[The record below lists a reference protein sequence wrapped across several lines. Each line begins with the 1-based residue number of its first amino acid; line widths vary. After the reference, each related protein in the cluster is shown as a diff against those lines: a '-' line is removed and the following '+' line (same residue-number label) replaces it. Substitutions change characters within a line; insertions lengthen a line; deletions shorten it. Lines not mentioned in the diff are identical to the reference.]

1 MPLFFRY
8 KLFILIFT
16 FLAYMTFHLS
26 RKPISVVKNVL
37 HQNCTNCSWAP
48 FGQSNYSELLG
59 SLDYAFLFAY
69 AVGMFISGHL
79 AERLNLRYFLCGG
92 MLLSGL
98 FTALF
103 GLARYWK
110 IHSLPYFIVVQVFGG
125 LVQSSGWPS
134 VVTCVANW
142 NGKGNR
148 GVVMGIWNSHTS
160 VGNILGSLISG
171 AFVNDNWGLSFI
183 VPGVIIAVMG
193 VLIFIFLVPRP
204 EDVGCPNP
212 NMMDL
217 QAIDIPGSIQEK
229 EDEDKKEEEDDI
241 TIPLVEGQH
250 KEEPVTFLR
259 ALKIPGVIEF
269 SLCLFFAKLVSYTF
283 LFWLPSYI
291 RSTMP
296 KTQDMDEKAA
306 DLSTFFDVGGIVGG
320 VAAGVISDRT
330 GGRASICLV
339 MLFLAAPMMFI
350 YQHFGH
356 INSAL
361 NIGLLLVCGAFVNGP
376 YALITTAVSADLGT
390 HPQLRGNAR
399 ALATVT
405 AIIDGTGS
413 MGAALGPLLTGLITP
428 YGWQNVFFMLI
439 AADICALLVSVYIIV
454 STHGGI
460 VRVISQQASVIACSS
475 VIAYCPVSF
484 TWRTAGVSGFLTLV
498 FLTIFYTYTN
508 MIATDVM
515 PRDGMQFPS

>member
-1 MPLFFRY
+1 
-8 KLFILIFT
+8 
-16 FLAYMTFHLS
+16 MTFHLS

-48 FGQSNYSELLG
+48 FDQSNYSELLG

-69 AVGMFISGHL
+69 AIGMFISGHL
-79 AERLNLRYFLCGG
+79 AERLNLRYFLSGG

-103 GLARYWK
+103 GLARYWE
-110 IHSLPYFIVVQVFGG
+110 IHSLPYFIVVQILGG
-125 LVQSSGWPS
+125 VVQSSGWPS

-148 GVVMGIWNSHTS
+148 GFVMGIWNSHTS

-171 AFVNDNWGLSFI
+171 AFVHDNWGLSFI
-183 VPGVIIAVMG
+183 IPGAIIAVMG
-193 VLIFIFLVPRP
+193 ILTFIFLVPRP

-212 NMMDL
+212 NKIIL
-217 QAIDIPGSIQEK
+217 PAIDVEVPGNIQEK
-229 EDEDKKEEEDDI
+229 GSEDKKEYEDSETVPI
-241 TIPLVEGQH
+241 LEGQH
-250 KEEPVTFLR
+250 KEEPITFMR
-259 ALKIPGVIEF
+259 ALRIPGVIEF

-296 KTQDMDEKAA
+296 QTQDMDEKAA
-306 DLSTFFDVGGIVGG
+306 YLSTFFDVGGIVGG
-320 VAAGVISDRT
+320 IAAGVISDRT
-330 GGRASICLV
+330 GGHASICLV
-339 MLFLAAPMMFI
+339 MLCLAAPMMFV

-356 INSAL
+356 LSSAL

-390 HPQLRGNAR
+390 HAQLRGNAL

-413 MGAALGPLLTGLITP
+413 MGAALGPLLTGIITP

-439 AADICALLVSVYIIV
+439 AADICALLLL
-454 STHGGI
+454 
-460 VRVISQQASVIACSS
+460 VRLVINELLWWVRHS
-475 VIAYCPVSF
+475 
-484 TWRTAGVSGFLTLV
+484 R
-498 FLTIFYTYTN
+498 
-508 MIATDVM
+508 
-515 PRDGMQFPS
+515 R

>member
-1 MPLFFRY
+1 MPRQAPDRSLSPPPGFCLLPSIETLPARRNTAY
-8 KLFILIFT
+8 KLFILVFT
-16 FLAYMTFHLS
+16 FLAYTTFHLS

-37 HQNCTNCSWAP
+37 HQNCSSTNPNCSSWVP
-48 FGQSNYSELLG
+48 FDQPNYSELLG

-69 AVGMFISGHL
+69 AIGMFLSGHL

-110 IHSLPYFIVVQVFGG
+110 IHSLSYFIVVQVFGG

-148 GVVMGIWNSHTS
+148 GVIMGIWNSHTS

-183 VPGVIIAVMG
+183 VPGAIIAAMG
-193 VLIFIFLVPRP
+193 ILTFLFLVPKP

-212 NMMDL
+212 NKITL
-217 QAIDIPGSIQEK
+217 PDIETPGSIQEK
-229 EDEDKKEEEDDI
+229 DSLDIKDEDSETTPI
-241 TIPLVEGQH
+241 LEGQH
-250 KEEPVTFLR
+250 QEKPVTFMR

-291 RSTMP
+291 KSTSPHMHNME
-296 KTQDMDEKAA
+296 QAA
-306 DLSTFFDVGGIVGG
+306 DLSTFFDMGGIVGG

-339 MLFLAAPMMFI
+339 MLFLAAPMMFV

-356 INSAL
+356 FSSSL
-361 NIGLLLVCGAFVNGP
+361 NIGLLLSCGALVNGP

-390 HPQLRGNAR
+390 HPQLQGNAL

-439 AADICALLVSVYIIV
+439 AADLCALLLLIRLVIREVLLW
-454 STHGGI
+454 
-460 VRVISQQASVIACSS
+460 VRHS
-475 VIAYCPVSF
+475 
-484 TWRTAGVSGFLTLV
+484 R
-498 FLTIFYTYTN
+498 
-508 MIATDVM
+508 
-515 PRDGMQFPS
+515 R